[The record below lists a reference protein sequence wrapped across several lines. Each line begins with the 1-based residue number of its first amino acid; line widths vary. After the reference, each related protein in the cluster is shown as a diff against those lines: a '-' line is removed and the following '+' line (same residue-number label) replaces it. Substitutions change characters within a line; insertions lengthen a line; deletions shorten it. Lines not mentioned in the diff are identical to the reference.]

1 MLLFIEQRADAHQAG
16 ARIHTVDSSA
26 LRNPRVATPSRHI
39 MIRLRM
45 SALSVFA
52 LVALVTS
59 RVDAQSTSL
68 DQAKSIYETV
78 ASSGGTD
85 RVSLEMA
92 RAKASIEAADSAKA
106 ANRDQAIT
114 EALATQALHDAQAA
128 EAANNRIHDRQVADS
143 LHAYRLAQLVA
154 LSQRQRDELFKQ
166 NQLSHAE
173 IVDLRAQ
180 NLLTVTQSDSLRLQ
194 LDSVRAAAANAQE
207 LSARQLDSARMLQ
220 AQVVRQQ
227 DSLRIAQAAANEARS
242 SQSHQTDSLR
252 AVADRAQRQVDS
264 IRYSNAQASRVQS
277 ETERLRTD
285 SLLRA
290 ARMATQEAD
299 SLRRVVGR
307 NAYIRDSLRTRDSVR
322 AVSDLAAR
330 QQDSIRIAQT
340 AIQQTRALEKLRAD
354 SILNATALQAQ
365 IADSMRSAS
374 VRASV
379 NETAVERQ
387 RSDSLRKLSELANL
401 RLDSLRRSAAQTQR
415 QRDSVQALAAASAK
429 QVDSLR
435 TAAASA
441 SRTRDSLRAD
451 VEARTKLS
459 ASVSELSRTAT
470 TLRTPTLS
478 PRGLVV
484 TVGDAS
490 FLNGT
495 AAGAKTL
502 TKTAKRDLGKLAPVV
517 AGYANYQVVVEGH
530 SDSTARSE
538 KGDALADARAQ
549 AVRDALVESGL
560 DAGRVESRAAGHAQP
575 VASNG
580 TIAGRRA
587 NRRVEI
593 VVVGSASP

>member
-1 MLLFIEQRADAHQAG
+1 MFER
-16 ARIHTVDSSA
+16 RIPA
-26 LRNPRVATPSRHI
+26 LCA
-39 MIRLRM
+39 
-45 SALSVFA
+45 FA
-52 LVALVTS
+52 LLALVTG
-59 RVDAQSTSL
+59 RVGAQSTSL
-68 DQAKSIYETV
+68 EQAKAIYETV
-78 ASSGGTD
+78 ASSGGID
-85 RVSLEMA
+85 RASLEMA
-92 RAKASIEAADSAKA
+92 RARASIEAADSAKT
-106 ANRDQAIT
+106 ANRDRAI
-114 EALATQALHDAQAA
+114 ADAMAIQALHDAQAA
-128 EAANNRIHDRQVADS
+128 EAADSRIHDRQVADS
-143 LHAYRLAQLVA
+143 LHAYRLTQLVA

-180 NLLTVTQSDSLRLQ
+180 NLLTVSQSDSLRLQ
-194 LDSVRAAAANAQE
+194 LDSVKTAAASAQE
-207 LSARQLDSARMLQ
+207 LSARQLDSARMFQ

-227 DSLRIAQAAANEARS
+227 DSLRIAQAAANEVRS
-242 SQSHQTDSLR
+242 SQSHETDSLR

-264 IRYSNAQASRVQS
+264 IRYANAQASRVQS
-277 ETERLRTD
+277 EAERLRTD
-285 SLLRA
+285 SLLRT

-307 NAYIRDSLRTRDSVR
+307 STYMRDSLRVRDSVR

-330 QQDSIRIAQT
+330 QQDSLRITQT
-340 AIQQTRALEKLRAD
+340 AIQQTRSLEKLRAD
-354 SILNATALQAQ
+354 SILNAAALKAQ
-365 IADSMRSAS
+365 IADSMRSAT

-379 NETAVERQ
+379 KETAVERQ
-387 RSDSLRKLSELANL
+387 RSDSLRKLSEVANL

-415 QRDSVQALAAASAK
+415 QRDSVQALAAVSAK

-435 TAAASA
+435 TAATSA

-484 TVGDAS
+484 TVGDVS

-495 AAGAKTL
+495 TASGAKTL
-502 TKTAKRDLGKLAPVV
+502 TKTAKRDLGRLTPVV
-517 AGYANYQVVVEGH
+517 AEYANYYVVVEGH

-549 AVRDALVESGL
+549 AVREALVEGGL
-560 DAGRVESRAAGHAQP
+560 DAGRVETRAAGHAQP
-575 VASNG
+575 VAPNG
-580 TIAGRRA
+580 TIAGRKA

-593 VVVGSASP
+593 VVVGSAAP